1 MEAMSTLRITVPPPP
16 PIRVVTD
23 AGVAE
28 GHRATDRSLEAAGRA
43 LFPRSGE
50 IHYSRLPRSEW
61 PRVLE
66 AAVAGGLTHVAT
78 YVLWNHHEPRRGE
91 VSFTGGRDLR
101 AFLELAREAGL
112 GVVLRIGPYAHA
124 EARHGGLPDWLA
136 ESGVALRT
144 DDPAYLAEARR
155 WYERIAAEAAGIEL
169 FAVQVD
175 NELYDRPE
183 HLATLRRIA
192 EEVGIAA
199 PFWVATGWGAAQL
212 PADVLPTYGGYPD
225 SFWIEASDA
234 VDHRSLSNIE
244 ITPRRD
250 DDGIG
255 ADHREA
261 PAPAQDGQAPGARE
275 RHPFLTCELGGGMVS
290 AYHRRPDVSA
300 REIEALALAK
310 LASGS
315 SWQGYYM
322 YADGRNPR
330 RHLQEQHAL
339 GEPNDFIE
347 IGYDFGAPVTVDG
360 APRESW
366 ARLRRQHLLLDRWG
380 EEIATM
386 PSVFPDAASGD
397 PSHLASDAWSV
408 RSDGQS
414 GLLFVVDRRPGSEAT
429 HSHVAFQIDTAE
441 TSVRFPAVDIPA
453 GARFAWPFG
462 WMLGTARIR
471 TLTAQ
476 PVTEVTWRGAPLLVA
491 ATTDGIPGLLVVEH
505 ADVVRGE
512 DLAGGEVRDIVRDG
526 TIVARVLL
534 VDEATSLLL
543 AVDRGHLVR
552 APGVVH
558 AGRVVSA
565 REGEAWALHDD
576 GWRAAGRVAPE
587 VRALTPQ
594 GVRPAGPA
602 PEPVAAPNGRA
613 SIPTDWTNAAE
624 VLIPLGE
631 VPATGALVL
640 DWRGDVARAFSG
652 DRLVSDAIANGRPW
666 RIPAAD
672 LAGVGEIRVEVLPLA
687 EGDHVRII
695 AGRPDGAGVDAAR
708 WEIPGSVR
716 LP

>member
-124 EARHGGLPDWLA
+124 EARHGGLPDWLVEA
-136 ESGVALRT
+136 GVPVRT

-155 WYERIAAEAAGIEL
+155 WYERIAAEVAGIDL

-212 PADVLPTYGGYPD
+212 PTDVLPTYGGYPD

-234 VDHRSLSNIE
+234 VDHRSLSNFE

-255 ADHREA
+255 ADHREE
-261 PAPAQDGQAPGARE
+261 PVQAGRALGTDD

-300 REIEALALAK
+300 RDIEALALAK

-330 RHLQEQHAL
+330 RNLQEQHAL

-366 ARLRRQHLLLDRWG
+366 ARLRRQHLLLERWG

-386 PSVFPDAASGD
+386 PPVFPDAASGD
-397 PSHLASDAWSV
+397 SSGLACDAWSV
-408 RSDGQS
+408 RSDGRS
-414 GLLFVVDRRPGSEAT
+414 GLLFVVDRRPDSDPARPR
-429 HSHVAFQIDTAE
+429 VAFQIDTVDV
-441 TSVRFPAVDIPA
+441 SVRFPAVDIPA

-462 WMLGTARIR
+462 WMLGPARIR
-471 TLTAQ
+471 SLTAQ
-476 PVTEVTWRGAPLLVA
+476 PVTGVIWRGSPLLVA
-491 ATTDGIPGLLVVEH
+491 AITDDVPGLLDVEH
-505 ADVVRGE
+505 ADVTPG
-512 DLAGGEVRDIVRDG
+512 DALAGGEVLDIVREG
-526 TIVARVLL
+526 ATVARVLL

-552 APGVVH
+552 SPGVVH
-558 AGRVVSA
+558 AGRAVSA
-565 REGEAWALHDD
+565 REGEAWVLHDD
-576 GWRAAGRVAPE
+576 GWRTAGRVTPE
-587 VRALTPQ
+587 VRPLASRE
-594 GVRPAGPA
+594 VRPAGP
-602 PEPVAAPNGRA
+602 PPRPDVAPNGRA
-613 SIPTDWTNAAE
+613 SIPADWTHAAE
-624 VLIPLGE
+624 TSTPLGE
-631 VPATGALVL
+631 VPATGALVI
-640 DWRGDVARAFSG
+640 DWRGDVARAWSG
-652 DRLVSDAIANGRPW
+652 ERLVSDAIANGRPW

-672 LAGVGEIRVEVLPLA
+672 LADVSEIRVEVLPLA
-687 EGDHVRII
+687 SGDHVRII
-695 AGRPDGAGVDAAR
+695 AGRPGGAAVDAAH
-708 WEIPGSVR
+708 WEIPGSVS